1 MNLVAIII
9 GLWMLEEED
18 LLLVYMIRME
28 VYI

>member
-1 MNLVAIII
+1 MNSVAIII

>member
-9 GLWMLEEED
+9 GLRMLEEED